1 MSYLQFGDNQIGM
14 VAKEYFKDESFRRQE
29 DGSINLWKLFNLFTG
44 ANKQSYIDTF
54 LDRGLNAFQFV
65 NGLKEGLKHG
75 NNSHWFLS

>member
-1 MSYLQFGDNQIGM
+1 LSYLQFGDNQIGM

-54 LDRGLNAFQFV
+54 LDRGLNAFKFV
-65 NGLKEGLKHG
+65 NGLNEGLKHG
-75 NNSHWFLS
+75 NGSHWCLS